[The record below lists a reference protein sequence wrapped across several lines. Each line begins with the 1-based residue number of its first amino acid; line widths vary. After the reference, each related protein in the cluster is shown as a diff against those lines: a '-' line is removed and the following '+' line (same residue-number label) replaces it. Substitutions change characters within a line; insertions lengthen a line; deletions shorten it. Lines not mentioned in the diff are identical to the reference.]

1 VRRYVPLSRRTP
13 LRSRPTEETG
23 RPSRET
29 RELVQARDGGRCVVY
44 GRGGLLHLHH
54 SRPAGAG
61 GSRNPE
67 IHAAENLVC
76 ECASCYR
83 RIYNRP
89 AWAREAALLLPVGAD
104 PQTVPVRIRGGSTN
118 PMRPMSPSR
127 PSLIQPMDRKAQ
139 APDPDDEQS
148 RPGRLPPRTA
158 ARTVT
163 ARATVRIRHSAC
175 RQGGRGEGTIRS
187 PEHSH
192 T

>member
-13 LRSRPTEETG
+13 LRSRPTDKTG

-29 RELVQARDGGRCVVY
+29 RELVQARDSGRCVVY

-54 SRPAGAG
+54 RQPAGAG

-67 IHAAENLVC
+67 IHAAANLVC
-76 ECASCYR
+76 VCAGSHR

-89 AWAREAALLLPVGAD
+89 AWARGAALLLPVGAD
-104 PQTVPVRIRGGSTN
+104 PQTVPVRICGGGTN

-127 PSLIQPMDRKAQ
+127 PGLIHPLDRQAP
-139 APDPDDEQS
+139 APDPDDRQS
-148 RPGRLPPRTA
+148 QAGWLPPSA
-158 ARTVT
+158 AIRTVT
-163 ARATVRIRHSAC
+163 VRATVRTRHSAC
-175 RQGGRGEGTIRS
+175 RQGGRGEDTIRS
-187 PEHSH
+187 PERCH